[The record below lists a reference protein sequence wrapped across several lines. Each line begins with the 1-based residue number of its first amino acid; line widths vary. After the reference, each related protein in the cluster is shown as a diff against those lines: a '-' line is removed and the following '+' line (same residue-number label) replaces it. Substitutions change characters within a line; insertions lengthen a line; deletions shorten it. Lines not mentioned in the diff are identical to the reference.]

1 MLHAE
6 NLSMRYFRKTGQAN
20 HFHAVKDVSLALRP
34 GEVALLT
41 GRSGSG
47 KTTLLHMLAGLL
59 TPTEGRVRLDD
70 TDLYALPDAALSRLR
85 NAKLGVIPQGCSLRG
100 YNVMYQPTNAVI
112 ANPLLTGILEP
123 RIGVE
128 CALVKLQP
136 DYGGIMDLV
145 NFYGSMMALCAE
157 SAATNLINSK
167 LAYVFTAKDKAAAES
182 FKRLFDNIAAG
193 QPAVVQDKALLDEDN
208 KPAWSTFSQN
218 LRENFISPEILDELR
233 TWEYAFDQRIGF
245 RTANTEKRERLIT
258 AEVNAQQDEVAS
270 MAELWLEELQK
281 GLETARKLFGYTKQE
296 LNVEWREP
304 GGDDDDREE

>member
-1 MLHAE
+1 MSDGFGAGVPVFYDHINIANSAYSPSEIHVSDTRLAFFFR
-6 NLSMRYFRKTGQAN
+6 RYLLQKAISRFKWTLPETWEKNYFLYCLYMWG
-20 HFHAVKDVSLALRP
+20 F
-34 GEVALLT
+34 VAI
-41 GRSGSG
+41 
-47 KTTLLHMLAGLL
+47 
-59 TPTEGRVRLDD
+59 VD
-70 TDLYALPDAALSRLR
+70 TD
-85 NAKLGVIPQGCSLRG
+85 KFGVIPQGCSLRG